1 MLVRDLIEKLEELD
15 QDAPI
20 MLNLDDDRI
29 AHDIYDI
36 DIDVVYIDEGIIDI
50 YLCPKIDWQW

>member
-20 MLNLDDDRI
+20 MLNFGGLVT
-29 AHDIYDI
+29 HGVYDI
-36 DIDVVYIDEGIIDI
+36 DIDQVYIDEGIIDY
-50 YLCPKIDWQW
+50 YLYPKKQ

>member
-1 MLVRDLIEKLEELD
+1 MVVKELIEKLKQLD

-29 AHDIYDI
+29 GCDIYDI
-36 DIDVVYIDEGIIDI
+36 DIDVLSINGVVDVYLIPEIN
-50 YLCPKIDWQW
+50 